1 MYKLVILVEEL
12 DDWEAFEGEWPK
24 FLHLVEEMPGLRREA
39 TSRVERFLYGDRSYI
54 RMHELYFDNL
64 KDAEMALASSQGQAA
79 GRLLQQ
85 MTAGRMSLFFA
96 EHKEDDLANIR
107 RYKLGENKAG

>member
-12 DDWEAFEGEWPK
+12 DDWEAFEAEWPK
-24 FLHLVEEMPGLRREA
+24 FLHLVEDMPKLRREA
-39 TSRVERFLYGDRSYI
+39 TSRVERFLYGDSSYI
-54 RMHELYFDNL
+54 RMHELFFDTL
-64 KDAEMALASSQGQAA
+64 KDAEMALVSSQGQAA

-96 EHKEDDLANIR
+96 EHKEDDLANIH
-107 RYKLGENKAG
+107 RYKRGENEAG